1 MTRRCASEP
10 RRRLARWRS
19 WRRWARRPSSRL
31 ARLGACS
38 ATSISVIW
46 CSASCYPGRGRL
58 SPLTATGEAGHGGGA
73 NERCS
78 GGSDETSRSSVPG
91 RDFLDDRRPTR
102 KLSQRLAGTRR
113 KELCVEME
121 AAALFAVAKV
131 RGLHVASAFAISD
144 SLADLLWNPQ
154 LHGPEVQVG
163 VIPLYEAAVTPCR
176 QLSGTPGHCD
186 WCRCHGTW
194 AGNRRVASCRAGRL
208 QLLARRSCAMRHRK
222 KAYPRHS
229 PASARCTAC
238 GPPRHERPLFA
249 PVSLSG

>member
-1 MTRRCASEP
+1 MNAALEAAMRQAGLPFRAGT
-10 RRRLARWRS
+10 S
-19 WRRWARRPSSRL
+19 WTIDTPYRETVAEARRYQ
-31 ARLGACS
+31 AEG
-38 ATSISVIW
+38 V
-46 CSASCYPGRGRL
+46 
-58 SPLTATGEAGHGGGA
+58 
-73 NERCS
+73 
-78 GGSDETSRSSVPG
+78 
-91 RDFLDDRRPTR
+91 
-102 KLSQRLAGTRR
+102 
-113 KELCVEME
+113 LCVEME

-208 QLLARRSCAMRHRK
+208 QLLTRRSCAMRHRK

-238 GPPRHERPLFA
+238 APPRHERPLFA

>member
-1 MTRRCASEP
+1 
-10 RRRLARWRS
+10 
-19 WRRWARRPSSRL
+19 
-31 ARLGACS
+31 
-38 ATSISVIW
+38 
-46 CSASCYPGRGRL
+46 
-58 SPLTATGEAGHGGGA
+58 
-73 NERCS
+73 
-78 GGSDETSRSSVPG
+78 
-91 RDFLDDRRPTR
+91 
-102 KLSQRLAGTRR
+102 
-113 KELCVEME
+113 VEME

-238 GPPRHERPLFA
+238 APRGMSVRCLRLFRYLDERMFTFDELELGEYRRVELVLRAVAGRRLTFTEVTGHA
-249 PVSLSG
+249 